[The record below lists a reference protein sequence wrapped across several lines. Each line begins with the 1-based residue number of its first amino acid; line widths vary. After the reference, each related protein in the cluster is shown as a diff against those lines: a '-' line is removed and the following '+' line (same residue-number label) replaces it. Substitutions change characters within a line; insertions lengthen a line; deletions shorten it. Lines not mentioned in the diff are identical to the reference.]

1 MAKLIKISEASALAL
16 HAMALMAGRPDL
28 PLSTREAA
36 SRLKVSE
43 AHLSK
48 VLQRLAR
55 NGLVKSLRGPRGGF
69 ILRRSCATITLLN
82 IYEAIEGKCEPSG
95 CLLGV
100 PSCGALHCI
109 FGSVIEKLDGDMRGY
124 LSRTRLSDIS
134 GLLKREP
141 VREKKN
147 NRN

>member
-1 MAKLIKISEASALAL
+1 MAKLIKISDASALAL
-16 HAMALMAGRPDL
+16 HAMVLIAGRADR
-28 PLSTREAA
+28 PLSTGEAA

-69 ILRRSCATITLLN
+69 ILERSCAKITLLD
-82 IYEAIEGKCEPSG
+82 IYEAMEGKCEPSG
-95 CLLGV
+95 CLLGA
-100 PSCGALHCI
+100 PSCGAMHCI
-109 FGSVIEKLDGDMRGY
+109 FGTVIKKVDGDMRGY
-124 LSRTRLSDIS
+124 LTRTRLSDIS
-134 GLLKREP
+134 GLFKREP
-141 VREKKN
+141 AREKKY